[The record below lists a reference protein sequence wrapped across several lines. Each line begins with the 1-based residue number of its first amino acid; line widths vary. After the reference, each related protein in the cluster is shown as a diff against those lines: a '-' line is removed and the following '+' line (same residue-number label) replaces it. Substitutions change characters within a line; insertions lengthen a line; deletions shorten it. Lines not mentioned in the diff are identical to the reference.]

1 MKKLKIGICGWGNVA
16 TGLYKSLQDNR
27 LQIESNS
34 NTQIEIIVI
43 GARRDNPKCDPKN
56 IIIERDIFDVLNHDI
71 DVLVEL
77 IGGVEVARELILKSR
92 E

>member
-16 TGLYKSLQDNR
+16 TGLYKTLQENR

-34 NTQIEIIVI
+34 NTLIEIIVI

-77 IGGVEVARELILKSR
+77 IGGVE
-92 E
+92 

>member
-56 IIIERDIFDVLNHDI
+56 IIIEREHQIYLFL
-71 DVLVEL
+71 
-77 IGGVEVARELILKSR
+77 
-92 E
+92 